1 MGAERIASDLSVPGL
16 MPVDVMVWP
25 RYSTSDAPKMHFVR
39 LRRGVRFFSEIYFA
53 GDRVEDEAAWGD
65 DVHSNN

>member
-1 MGAERIASDLSVPGL
+1 